1 MQIDRTLA
9 DRYELVSHIARG
21 GMADVYEARDTLLG
35 RRVAVKVLHSQF
47 SSDEAFVKRFRREAQ
62 AAANLSHPN
71 IVSIYDWGED
81 GSTYFIV
88 MELIEGRTLRD
99 VLKSERQLLPRRAC
113 EIGAEVAAALAV
125 AHRAGL
131 VHRDIKPGNI
141 LLAPDGTVRVTD
153 FGIARAW
160 DDSQELTRTG
170 AVIGTATYFSP
181 EQAQGMTADERSDLY
196 SLGVVMYEMVTGAP
210 PFTGDSPVAVAY
222 QHVSTPA
229 AMPSAL
235 NADIPPTLEAII
247 TRALSKEPEGRH
259 QSADDMRADL
269 LRFLRGEAPATV
281 PATDAP
287 TQMMT
292 AMTPPT
298 VPPDET
304 YRRLAEERPP
314 SQVPFILTAFAL
326 LVALGVGLFLIFQLM
341 NDSGTTSSSMVVVPN
356 VAGMSQD
363 AALLALQDVGLK
375 VRPNNQAHPDVP
387 SGSIIGTTP
396 AAGEEVEL
404 GGYVDVFISTGVG
417 SANVPPVVG
426 ETLQEAM
433 RLINL
438 NGLTVGVIHEETNEV
453 HAPGL
458 VIDQNP
464 AAGQKQEPGTAIDLW
479 VSQGP
484 DSVLLEDFRGRPEID
499 ATFVLE
505 NAKLVVERDEE
516 FDEEVEEGRVTRT
529 EPEAGTLIA
538 AGSTVKLWI
547 SLGPEPVEVPNLV
560 GRTPADARA
569 ALEAVGLVY
578 RESATTIEVEE
589 AFDGLVANQSIGA
602 GTEVDPGT
610 TVTATLGEAPPPPTT
625 TTTTAPPPPPTTTT
639 TVAP

>member
-426 ETLQEAM
+426 E
-433 RLINL
+433 
-438 NGLTVGVIHEETNEV
+438 
-453 HAPGL
+453 
-458 VIDQNP
+458 
-464 AAGQKQEPGTAIDLW
+464 
-479 VSQGP
+479 
-484 DSVLLEDFRGRPEID
+484 
-499 ATFVLE
+499 
-505 NAKLVVERDEE
+505 
-516 FDEEVEEGRVTRT
+516 
-529 EPEAGTLIA
+529 
-538 AGSTVKLWI
+538 
-547 SLGPEPVEVPNLV
+547 
-560 GRTPADARA
+560 
-569 ALEAVGLVY
+569 
-578 RESATTIEVEE
+578 
-589 AFDGLVANQSIGA
+589 
-602 GTEVDPGT
+602 
-610 TVTATLGEAPPPPTT
+610 
-625 TTTTAPPPPPTTTT
+625 
-639 TVAP
+639 

>member
-1 MQIDRTLA
+1 MQTERTLA

-81 GSTYFIV
+81 GDTYFIV

-99 VLKSERQLLPRRAC
+99 VLKSERQLLPRRAS
-113 EIGAEVAAALAV
+113 EIGAEVASALSV

-196 SLGVVMYEMVTGAP
+196 SLGVVLYEMITGSP

-222 QHVSTPA
+222 QHVSTPVT
-229 AMPSAL
+229 MPSTL
-235 NADIPPTLEAII
+235 TPDIPADQESII
-247 TRALSKEPEGRH
+247 VRALSKDPAGRY
-259 QSADDMRADL
+259 QTADEMRADL
-269 LRFLRGEAPATV
+269 LSFLRGEAPATV
-281 PATDAP
+281 PAADAP
-287 TQMMT
+287 TQLL
-292 AMTPPT
+292 APVTPPT

-326 LVALGVGLFLIFQLM
+326 LVALGVGLFLIFDLM
-341 NDSGTTSSSMVVVPN
+341 NSSATDGTALVAVPD
-356 VAGMSQD
+356 VANMEQD
-363 AALLALQDVGLK
+363 AALAMLQEEGLK
-375 VRPNNQAHPDVP
+375 VRPVNQADPEVP
-387 SGSIIGTTP
+387 AGSVIGTDP
-396 AAGEEVEL
+396 AVGEEVEE
-404 GGYVDVFISTGVG
+404 GGYVNVLISTGVG
-417 SANVPPVVG
+417 AANVPRVVG
-426 ETLQEAM
+426 ETLTEAM

-438 NGLTVGVIHEETNEV
+438 NGLTVGVV
-453 HAPGL
+453 HDEASDFQPAGT
-458 VIDQNP
+458 VIDQSP
-464 AAGQKQEPGTAIDLW
+464 AAGQKQPPETPIDLW
-479 VSQGP
+479 VSTGP
-484 DSVLLEDFRGRPEID
+484 ISVLIEDLRGRPEID

-505 NAKLVVERDEE
+505 SLNLIVEREEE
-516 FDEEVEEGRVTRT
+516 FDEEVEEGRVART
-529 EPEAGTLIA
+529 EPMPGAVVA
-538 AGSTVKLWI
+538 AGSIVKLWI
-547 SLGPEPVEVPNLV
+547 SLGPEPVVVPNIV
-560 GRTPADARA
+560 GMTPEAARL
-569 ALEAVGLVY
+569 ALEELNLIY
-578 RESATTIEVEE
+578 RESVTTVVVQE
-589 AFDGLVANQSIGA
+589 AFNGLIAEQSIGA

-610 TVTATLGEAPPPPTT
+610 TVTATIGEAPPPTT
-625 TTTTAPPPPPTTTT
+625 TTTLAP
-639 TVAP
+639 

>member
-1 MQIDRTLA
+1 MTQRTLA

-81 GSTYFIV
+81 GDTYFIV

-99 VLKSERQLLPRRAC
+99 VLKSERRLLPRRAS
-113 EIGAEVAAALAV
+113 EIGAEVAAALSV

-160 DDSQELTRTG
+160 DDSQELTKTG

-196 SLGVVMYEMVTGAP
+196 SLGVVIYEMITGSP

-222 QHVSTPA
+222 QHVSTPVTP
-229 AMPSAL
+229 PSTL
-235 NADIPPTLEAII
+235 NPDIPADLESII
-247 TRALSKEPEGRH
+247 SKALGKEPESRH
-259 QSADDMRADL
+259 QTADEMRAEL

-281 PATDAP
+281 PGSDAP
-287 TQMMT
+287 TQMMPPV
-292 AMTPPT
+292 TPPT

-326 LVALGVGLFLIFQLM
+326 LVALGVGLFLIFDLM
-341 NDSGTTSSSMVVVPN
+341 NSGTSDGVELVAVPE
-356 VAGMSQD
+356 VAGLEQD
-363 AALLALQDVGLK
+363 AALALLQDAGLK
-375 VRPNNQAHPDVP
+375 VRPVNQADPEVP
-387 SGSIIGTTP
+387 SGYVIGTDP
-396 AAGEEVEL
+396 AAGEQVDA
-404 GGYVDVFISTGVG
+404 GGYVNVLVSTGVG
-417 SANVPPVVG
+417 AANVPRVVG
-426 ETLQEAM
+426 ETLTEAM

-438 NGLTVGVIHEETNEV
+438 NGLTVGVVHEEPNDVQPSGT
-453 HAPGL
+453 
-458 VIDQNP
+458 VIDQSP
-464 AAGQKQEPGTAIDLW
+464 AAGQKQPPQTAIDLW
-479 VSQGP
+479 VSTGP
-484 DSVLLEDFRGRPEID
+484 NSVLLEDFRGRPEID
-499 ATFVLE
+499 ATFVIE
-505 NAKLVVERDEE
+505 NAGLIVERDEE
-516 FDEEVEEGRVTRT
+516 FDEEVEEGRVART
-529 EPEAGTLIA
+529 EPQAGTLVP

-547 SLGPEPVEVPNLV
+547 SLGPEPVLVPNIV
-560 GRTPADARA
+560 GMTPEAARA
-569 ALEAVGLVY
+569 ALEAVNLVY
-578 RESATTIEVEE
+578 RESVTTVQVEE
-589 AFDGLVANQSIGA
+589 AFNGLVAEQSIGA

-610 TVTATLGEAPPPPTT
+610 MITATIGEAPPPTT
-625 TTTTAPPPPPTTTT
+625 TTTTLAP
-639 TVAP
+639 

>member
-1 MQIDRTLA
+1 MQTERTLA

-113 EIGAEVAAALAV
+113 EVGAEVAAALAV

-196 SLGVVMYEMVTGAP
+196 SLGVVMYEMVTGMP

-222 QHVSTPA
+222 QHVSTPVTA
-229 AMPSAL
+229 PSTL
-235 NADIPPTLEAII
+235 NADIPSVLETII
-247 TRALSKEPEGRH
+247 TSALSKDPEGRY
-259 QSADDMRADL
+259 QTADDMRADL
-269 LRFLRGEAPATV
+269 LRFLRGETPATV
-281 PATDAP
+281 PAADAP

-292 AMTPPT
+292 TVTPPT

-326 LVALGVGLFLIFQLM
+326 LVALGVGLFLIFRLM
-341 NDSGTTSSSMVVVPN
+341 NSTATDDSNLVAVPDVV
-356 VAGMSQD
+356 GMAQD
-363 AALLALQDVGLK
+363 AALAALQDVGLK
-375 VRPNNQAHPDVP
+375 IRPVNQAHPDVP
-387 SGSIIGTTP
+387 AGSVIGTDP
-396 AAGEEVEL
+396 ASGEEVENDS
-404 GGYVDVFISTGVG
+404 YVNVLISTGTG
-417 SANVPPVVG
+417 AANVPPVVG
-426 ETLQEAM
+426 ETLTEAM

-438 NGLTVGVIHEETNEV
+438 NGLTVGVVHEEANEV
-453 HAPGL
+453 QAPGT
-458 VIDQNP
+458 VIDQSP

-479 VSQGP
+479 VSTGP

-499 ATFVLE
+499 AAFVLE
-505 NAKLVVERDEE
+505 SAGLVVERDEE
-516 FDEEVEEGRVTRT
+516 FDEDVEAGRVART
-529 EPEAGTLIA
+529 EPEAGNLVA

-547 SLGPEPVEVPNLV
+547 SLGPEPVPVPNVV
-560 GRTPADARA
+560 GMTPAAARA
-569 ALEAVGLVY
+569 ALEAVNLVY
-578 RESATTIEVEE
+578 RESATTIVVEE
-589 AFDGLVANQSIGA
+589 AFDGLAAEQSIGA
-602 GTEVDPGT
+602 GTEVAPGT
-610 TVTATLGEAPPPPTT
+610 TVTVTIGEAPPPTT
-625 TTTTAPPPPPTTTT
+625 TTTTTTVPPTPPTTQ
-639 TVAP
+639 PPP

>member
-1 MQIDRTLA
+1 MQTERTLA

-21 GMADVYEARDTLLG
+21 GMADVFEARDTLLG

-81 GSTYFIV
+81 GATYFIV

-131 VHRDIKPGNI
+131 IHRDIKPGNI

-181 EQAQGMTADERSDLY
+181 EQAQGLTADERSDIY

-222 QHVSTPA
+222 QHVSTPVTQ
-229 AMPSAL
+229 PSTL
-235 NADIPPTLEAII
+235 NPDIPPALESII
-247 TRALSKEPEGRH
+247 GRALDKDPAGRY
-259 QSADDMRADL
+259 QTSDDIRADL

-281 PATDAP
+281 PAADAP
-287 TQMMT
+287 TQVMT

-326 LVALGVGLFLIFQLM
+326 LVALGVGLFLIFRLM
-341 NDSGTTSSSMVVVPN
+341 NTTATDAASMVTVPDVTN
-356 VAGMSQD
+356 MEQEAALALLQD
-363 AALLALQDVGLK
+363 AELK
-375 VRPNNQAHPDVP
+375 VRPVNQADPDVP
-387 SGSIIGTTP
+387 SGFVIGTEP
-396 AAGEEVEL
+396 AAGEEIEI
-404 GGYVDVFISTGVG
+404 GGYVNVMVSTGVG
-417 SANVPPVVG
+417 AANVPPVVG
-426 ETLQEAM
+426 ETLTEAM

-438 NGLTVGVIHEETNEV
+438 NGLTVGVINE
-453 HAPGL
+453 APNDVQPPGI
-458 VIDQNP
+458 VIDQSP

-479 VSQGP
+479 VSTGP
-484 DSVLLEDFRGRPEID
+484 DSVLLEDLRGRAEID
-499 ATFVLE
+499 AAFVLE
-505 NAKLVVERDEE
+505 SAGLVVARDEE
-516 FDEEVEEGRVTRT
+516 FDDAVDKGRVART
-529 EPEAGTLIA
+529 TPEAGTLVA
-538 AGSTVKLWI
+538 AGSTVTLWI
-547 SLGPEPVEVPNLV
+547 SLGPEPVQVPNVV
-560 GRTPADARA
+560 GMTAEAARA
-569 ALEAVGLVY
+569 ALEAVNLVY
-578 RESATTIEVEE
+578 REAATTVEVET
-589 AFDGLVANQSIGA
+589 AFDGLVAQQSIGA
-602 GTEVDPGT
+602 GTEVDPGR
-610 TVTATLGEAPPPPTT
+610 TVTVTLGKAPPPTT
-625 TTTTAPPPPPTTTT
+625 TTTAVPDTTTT
-639 TVAP
+639 LPPAPTP

>member
-1 MQIDRTLA
+1 MQTERTLA

-35 RRVAVKVLHSQF
+35 RKVAVKVLHSQF

-81 GSTYFIV
+81 GDTYFIV

-99 VLKSERQLLPRRAC
+99 VLKSERQLLPRRAS
-113 EIGAEVAAALAV
+113 EIGAEVASALSV

-181 EQAQGMTADERSDLY
+181 EQAQGLTADERSDLY
-196 SLGVVMYEMVTGAP
+196 SLGVVLYEMVSGAP

-222 QHVSTPA
+222 QHVSTPIT
-229 AMPSAL
+229 MPSTL
-235 NADIPPTLEAII
+235 NPDIPADQESII
-247 TRALSKEPEGRH
+247 AKALSKDPATRYQTAE
-259 QSADDMRADL
+259 DMRADL

-287 TQMMT
+287 TQLM
-292 AMTPPT
+292 APVTPPT

-326 LVALGVGLFLIFQLM
+326 LVALGVGLFLIFELM
-341 NDSGTTSSSMVVVPN
+341 NSSTTDGAALVTVPN
-356 VAGMSQD
+356 VANMEQD
-363 AALLALQDVGLK
+363 AALAMLQEAGLK
-375 VRPNNQAHPDVP
+375 VRPVNQADPEVS
-387 SGSIIGTTP
+387 SGFVIATDP
-396 AAGEEVEL
+396 AAGEEVEE
-404 GGYVDVFISTGVG
+404 GGYVNVLISTGVG
-417 SANVPPVVG
+417 AANVPRVVG
-426 ETLQEAM
+426 ETLTEAM

-438 NGLTVGVIHEETNEV
+438 NGLTVGVINDEASDFQPAGT
-453 HAPGL
+453 
-458 VIDQNP
+458 VIDQSP
-464 AAGQKQEPGTAIDLW
+464 AAGQKQPPETPIDLW
-479 VSQGP
+479 VSTGP
-484 DSVLLEDFRGRPEID
+484 DSVLIEDLRGRPEID

-505 NAKLVVERDEE
+505 SLNLIIERDEE
-516 FDEEVEEGRVTRT
+516 FDEEVEEGRVART
-529 EPEAGTLIA
+529 EPMAGSVVA
-538 AGSTVKLWI
+538 AGSIVKLWI
-547 SLGPEPVEVPNLV
+547 SLGPEPVVVPNIV
-560 GRTPADARA
+560 GMTPEAARV
-569 ALEAVGLVY
+569 ALEELNLLY
-578 RESATTIEVEE
+578 RESVTTVQVEE
-589 AFDGLVANQSIGA
+589 AFNGLVAEQSVGA

-610 TVTATLGEAPPPPTT
+610 TVTATIGEAPPPTT
-625 TTTTAPPPPPTTTT
+625 TTTTLAP
-639 TVAP
+639 